1 MCLMLIVENKRS
13 KRSLV
18 DSNSLFRNENFR
30 HFNALRNDS
39 KNGKKKEKERRR
51 GRSIEGMVEGRGNYE
66 ARSGAAPRAS

>member
-18 DSNSLFRNENFR
+18 DSNSLFGSNFR

-39 KNGKKKEKERRR
+39 KNGKKKEKERHR